1 MANERL
7 DPRMQRDGVSRTINN
22 ISRASMHYHA
32 ACQPSPTRI
41 YKPFPYRYCPT
52 VCVVKPGQLIHINKG
67 RLHAFRKMSNGKLP
81 ENDCHY
87 EMREQIKREENLQR
101 EEICISL
108 AWDWMF
114 RGVTAEG
121 INREICSVLECTI
134 LNRKHGKVSLA
145 IPELSLL
152 QMARVF
158 PSCGARVP
166 ADVDTM
172 LGCRMMKKSSVCRA
186 IKCPLTEA
194 RDVLRGMLPGLEY
207 VVGHHLTVM
216 GSAENRSRLTGRGER
231 VTVAKRPNAHENPNL
246 FPVDPYGSHDFN
258 CKLCSKEL
266 ANVYFHCDGCEVILS
281 KDFNICQECHAEKK
295 FMHMI
300 QMHPLNKRRHSTINH
315 TGKSVLFC
323 PCVCLVWIGAIL
335 TGRACTALSS
345 ILNLIVICFSGN
357 MNYDRRSRCPC
368 KKGPVCNHCGY
379 CAGCSCRCHTWFTLH
394 NRFFDKDA
402 EEALLERVQ
411 KQVEVDRK
419 VEDARRYA
427 KERFEMAAKNY
438 DLIVHKK

>member
-1 MANERL
+1 
-7 DPRMQRDGVSRTINN
+7 
-22 ISRASMHYHA
+22 
-32 ACQPSPTRI
+32 
-41 YKPFPYRYCPT
+41 
-52 VCVVKPGQLIHINKG
+52 
-67 RLHAFRKMSNGKLP
+67 
-81 ENDCHY
+81 
-87 EMREQIKREENLQR
+87 
-101 EEICISL
+101 
-108 AWDWMF
+108 MF

-216 GSAENRSRLTGRGER
+216 GSAENRSRLKGRGER

-246 FPVDPYGSHDFN
+246 FPVDPYGSSDFN

-281 KDFNICQECHAEKK
+281 KDFNICRECHAEKK
-295 FMHMI
+295 FMHTI
-300 QMHPLNKRRHSTINH
+300 QMHPLNKKRHSTINH
-315 TGKSVLFC
+315 TG
-323 PCVCLVWIGAIL
+323 
-335 TGRACTALSS
+335 
-345 ILNLIVICFSGN
+345 N
-357 MNYDRRSRCPC
+357 MNFDRQSRCPC

-419 VEDARRYA
+419 LEDARRYA
-427 KERFEMAAKNY
+427 IELLIMQLTQVHLGQSAKPS
-438 DLIVHKK
+438 LESWIA